1 MDINIKNVGIVKEA
15 SVKLNGLT
23 VIAGENDSGK
33 STVGKLI
40 FATVKAVSRYE
51 QDLKE
56 SKEQN
61 ILKMMEDIY
70 VFLRNSIVEEDLKT
84 FSDVGQLFRPSFF
97 YEHIKPYFDESSMLV
112 TNSLEVNKFLDEK
125 EKIVMLFSEAMQTR
139 ILPKLDSLRK
149 YIFYQESKENKI
161 LRALRRSLYAEFYSD
176 VSPKGNSKISKV
188 KLNEGN
194 TAAFQFSM
202 KKNEIIDLKVG
213 VALFFEDVTFIESP
227 IVMQM
232 YDMISSASTLMELFN
247 GDKSERLYNASKAK
261 VALHLKDLVS
271 KLASAQYYI
280 QENTGHKD
288 HLENI
293 ANTISGG
300 FSFEEQEKDFA
311 FSKKSNK
318 KEKFKIKSVNTASG
332 IKSFGIIQ
340 LLIQAGFV
348 DTRSLLIIDE
358 PETHLHPKW
367 QVEYARLLVELVKND
382 VSILITSHSPYMIQ
396 ALKVFS
402 DKADI
407 SDRTAFYLS
416 ERTESNEFTEINEV
430 TKNLNKLFTKL
441 SDPLRELV

>member
-70 VFLRNSIVEEDLKT
+70 VFLRNSILEEDSKS

-97 YEHIKPYFDESSMLV
+97 YEHIKPHFDENSMLV
-112 TNSLEVNKFLDEK
+112 INSSEVNKFLDEK

-176 VSPKGNSKISKV
+176 ISPKGNSKISRV

-202 KKNEIIDLKVG
+202 KNNEIIDLKLG

-247 GDKSERLYNASKAK
+247 GDKSERLYNMSKAK

-271 KLASAQYYI
+271 KLANAQYYI
-280 QENTGHKD
+280 HEKTNSEY
-288 HLENI
+288 LESI
-293 ANTISGG
+293 TNTINGG
-300 FSFEEQEKDFA
+300 FSFENQEKDFA
-311 FSKKSNK
+311 FSKKNAK
-318 KEKFKIKSVNTASG
+318 NENFKIKSVNTASG

-402 DKADI
+402 DKAQI

-416 ERTESNEFTEINEV
+416 ERTESNEFTEINDV
-430 TKNLNKLFTKL
+430 TQNLNKLFTKL